1 MRRVIVDTSQRLQL
15 SGPTALDG
23 LERVAHRLRQ
33 RGTSIIDLGRFVP
46 QIAPDAELMDGFHS
60 RLTQASAAQQAPDNS
75 DRSFR
80 TEAARW
86 FRERFGVRL
95 SPIRGLLPIA
105 GVRQA
110 IYELALALINPGDA
124 VGIPDPSYPLYRTAT
139 VYVGGHV
146 VPVALTRAGDYLPN
160 LDQLDA
166 AGRRPRILFLNYP
179 HNPTSRPTDRA
190 FFAELVRWAR
200 RRNVI
205 VVQDFAY
212 GEIYYD
218 QDPPI
223 SLLSVPGARQVAVE
237 LHSFSF
243 TYNLPGL
250 KLGFAVG
257 HPDILA
263 ALEQVQHQLGSRPGR
278 VALETGIDALAAY
291 PRIARANNE
300 EYGRRRERVARG
312 LDGLGWTYRRPVAGP
327 FVWVPVPR
335 RRDDVR
341 MARRLLSRAGV
352 LVAPGSAFGEGG
364 EGFLRLSVAM
374 DVETTTEAFTRLGRL
389 WPERLEQMRRAWGS
403 SDSRG

>member
-1 MRRVIVDTSQRLQL
+1 MRKVIVDTSQRLQL

-23 LERVAHRLRQ
+23 LELFAGRLRQ
-33 RGTSIIDLGRFVP
+33 RGSSIIDLGRYIP
-46 QIAPDAELMDGFHS
+46 QIAPDSDLMSGFHG
-60 RLTQASAAQQAPDNS
+60 RLTQASVPHQSPDDS
-75 DRSFR
+75 GRAFR
-80 TEAARW
+80 LEVARW

-95 SPIRGLLPIA
+95 NPTRGVLPTA

-110 IYELALALINPGDA
+110 IHELALALINPGDA
-124 VGIPDPSYPLYRTAT
+124 IGVPDPSYPLYRTAV
-139 VYVGGHV
+139 VYMGGRV
-146 VPVALTRAGDYLPN
+146 VPVTLTRAGDYLPN
-160 LDQLDA
+160 LEKLDTA
-166 AGRRPRILFLNYP
+166 SRRPRVLFLNYP
-179 HNPTSRPTDRA
+179 HNPTSRPTERA
-190 FFAELVRWAR
+190 FFTELVRWAR

-205 VVQDFAY
+205 VVHDFAY
-212 GEIYYD
+212 GEIYYNEE
-218 QDPPI
+218 PPV
-223 SLLSVPGARQVAVE
+223 SLLSIPGARQVAVE

-257 HPDILA
+257 HPEILA

-278 VALETGIDALAAY
+278 VALETGIDALSAY
-291 PRIARANNE
+291 TRVARANNDE
-300 EYGRRRERVARG
+300 FSRRRDVLARG

-341 MARRLLSRAGV
+341 LARRLLSRAGV

-364 EGFLRLSVAM
+364 EGYLRMSVAA
-374 DVETTTEAFTRLGRL
+374 DVETTTEVFTRLGRL